1 MNAGEEWISALSRG
15 DHETAW
21 RISAS
26 ILADSDPSKRDDPS
40 LPYHLR
46 WVWDGRPF
54 RGRHVLVRC
63 YHGFGDTIQFAR
75 YLPPLRALAASVTL
89 EVAPKLLP
97 LLKGFPGVDR
107 VIAFDPDAPAPPSE
121 CDVEIM
127 ELAFALRKRPDC
139 IPLPY
144 FEAEPAPLPAG
155 TVGLCWRAGKWDE
168 RRSIPSSLF
177 EPLTRVPCVTLVAKP
192 TTLRVLNPGGCPN
205 EIMPTAALIAGVDL
219 VITVDTMIAH
229 LAGALGRPTWLLL
242 RHHPDWRWR
251 GEMAETPWYPSMRLY
266 RQSEEGQWGDVMAQV
281 GEDLGRWHQGR
292 VGRSLPEE
300 AALELE
306 G

>member
-1 MNAGEEWISALSRG
+1 MNAGDEWISALSRG

-26 ILADSDPSKRDDPS
+26 ILAASDPSKRDDPS

-75 YLPPLRALAASVTL
+75 YLPPLRAVAASVTL

-97 LLKGFPGVDR
+97 LFEGFPGIDKTV
-107 VIAFDPDAPAPPSE
+107 AFDPDAPAPPSE
-121 CDVEIM
+121 CDIEIM
-127 ELAFALRKRPDC
+127 ELPFALRKRPDC

-144 FEAEPAPLPAG
+144 LRAEPAPLPAG
-155 TVGLCWRAGKWDE
+155 TIGLCWRAGKWDQ
-168 RRSIPSSLF
+168 RRSLPPELF
-177 EPLTRVPCVTLVAKP
+177 DPLTRYPCVTLVAKP
-192 TTLRVLNPGGCPN
+192 TTLDVLNPEGCPN
-205 EIMPTAALIAGVDL
+205 QIMPTAELIAGVDL

-242 RHHPDWRWR
+242 RRHPDWRWR
-251 GEMAETPWYPSMRLY
+251 QGTAETPWYPSMRLY
-266 RQSEEGQWGDVMAQV
+266 RQSNEGEWGDVIARV
-281 GEDLGRWHQGR
+281 REDLDRWQRGRDRCSQAGA
-292 VGRSLPEE
+292 
-300 AALELE
+300 AALELDS
-306 G
+306 